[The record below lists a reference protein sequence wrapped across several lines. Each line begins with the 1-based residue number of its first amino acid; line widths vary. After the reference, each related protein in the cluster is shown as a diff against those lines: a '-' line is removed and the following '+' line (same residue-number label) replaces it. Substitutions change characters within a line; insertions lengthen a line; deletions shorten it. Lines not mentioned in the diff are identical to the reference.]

1 MIKHIVIMK
10 VRSGVAPSQVE
21 AMLEAL
27 NRLPQE
33 VPGVQNWTLGKNFSA
48 DYPDNHYALVCEF
61 ETPAALDLYMKHPYH
76 MGIRKEHTHPT
87 LESRSI
93 VDYEF

>member
-10 VRSGVAPSQVE
+10 VRSSVAPSQVE
-21 AMLEAL
+21 AMLAAL

-33 VPGVQNWTLGKNFSA
+33 APGVKNWSLGKNLNP

-61 ETPAALDLYMKHPYH
+61 DNLAALDLYMKHPYH